1 MTRYSAQ
8 ANAARVLEVSN
19 LMDSTDPDLS
29 KFSANGGKLVILE
42 NLADYAQSPYAGI
55 QYFASVQEKMGTAN
69 TKKFA
74 RLYAAPGVDHVGAGA
89 PSNVDMLSVLVDWVE
104 RGKAP
109 ETLEVVEQEVKAPF
123 PVTRALPLCQW
134 PLWPR
139 YKSGPVNLASSFE
152 CVNQ

>member
-1 MTRYSAQ
+1 
-8 ANAARVLEVSN
+8 
-19 LMDSTDPDLS
+19 MDSTDPDLS

-74 RLYAAPGVDHVGAGA
+74 RLYVAPGVEHMCAGA
-89 PSNVDMLSVLVDWVE
+89 SSNVDMLSVLVEWVE

>member
-1 MTRYSAQ
+1 
-8 ANAARVLEVSN
+8 
-19 LMDSTDPDLS
+19 MDSTDPDLS

-74 RLYAAPGVDHVGAGA
+74 RLYVAPGVDHVGAGA